1 MIIFQ
6 TSIREL
12 DVTTNKD
19 VYYLVTGNDKQVGMS
34 FVGDNVLYIR
44 MKKAPGSDDSSFWLD
59 DMFKVNISKFDSD
72 LRDAKKLLE
81 RGGVVVISPS
91 LLGEDID
98 KMKSV
103 CPKTAGHIETKLRGI
118 FHDKRQV

>member
-6 TSIREL
+6 SSIREL

-19 VYYLVTGNDKQVGMS
+19 VYYLVTGNDKQEGLS
-34 FVGDNVLYIR
+34 FVGENVLYLR

-59 DMFKVNISKFDSD
+59 DMFKVNTSKFDSD
-72 LRDAKKLLE
+72 LRDTKQLLE
-81 RGGVVVISPS
+81 RGGVVVFSPS

-103 CPKTAGHIETKLRGI
+103 CPKTAGHIENKLREI
-118 FHDKRQV
+118 FHDKR

>member
-6 TSIREL
+6 SSIREL

-19 VYYLVTGNDKQVGMS
+19 VYYLVTGNDKQEGLS
-34 FVGDNVLYIR
+34 FVGENVLYIR

-59 DMFKVNISKFDSD
+59 DMFKVNTSKFDSD
-72 LRDAKKLLE
+72 LRDTKQLLE
-81 RGGVVVISPS
+81 RGGVVVFSPS

-103 CPKTAGHIETKLRGI
+103 CPKTAGHIENKLREI
-118 FHDKRQV
+118 FHDKR

>member
-6 TSIREL
+6 SSIREL

-19 VYYLVTGNDKQVGMS
+19 VYYLVTGNDKQEGLS
-34 FVGDNVLYIR
+34 FVGENVLYLR

-59 DMFKVNISKFDSD
+59 DMFKVNTSKFDSD
-72 LRDAKKLLE
+72 LRDTKQLLE
-81 RGGVVVISPS
+81 RGGVVVFSPS

-103 CPKTAGHIETKLRGI
+103 CPKIAGHIENKLREI
-118 FHDKRQV
+118 FHDKR

>member
-6 TSIREL
+6 SSIREL

-19 VYYLVTGNDKQVGMS
+19 VYYLVTGNDKQEGLS
-34 FVGDNVLYIR
+34 FVGDNVLYLR

-59 DMFKVNISKFDSD
+59 DMFKVNTSKFDSD
-72 LRDAKKLLE
+72 LRDAKQLLE
-81 RGGVVVISPS
+81 RGGVVVFSPS

-103 CPKTAGHIETKLRGI
+103 CPKIAGHIENKLREI
-118 FHDKRQV
+118 FHDKR